1 MRNSKTME
9 PLVEK
14 LKSKL
19 DEMSDEELDS
29 VFKTAEEFKD
39 IGPDAEEFI
48 NILLKDQK
56 DIDID
61 LRRHIDEH
69 FWELI

>member
-1 MRNSKTME
+1 ME
-9 PLVEK
+9 PLAEK

-29 VFKTAEEFKD
+29 VFKAAEEFKD
-39 IGPDAEEFI
+39 IWPDAEEFI
-48 NILLKDQK
+48 NILLKGQK

-61 LRRHIDEH
+61 LRKHVDEH
-69 FWELI
+69 FWELV

>member
-1 MRNSKTME
+1 ME
-9 PLVEK
+9 PLAEE

-19 DEMSDEELDS
+19 EAMSDEERDS
-29 VFKTAEEFKD
+29 VFKAAEEFKD

-48 NILLKDQK
+48 NILLKGQK

-61 LRRHIDEH
+61 LRRHVDEH
-69 FWELI
+69 FWELV